1 MTALVR
7 WSSAR
12 ICLEG
17 VEVGFSEL
25 ASPASRKARLSEQSS
40 PASLQVRVS
49 AVARFG
55 GAGPGAAFVGTEPSA
70 SVREPAPF
78 ELATH

>member
-7 WSSAR
+7 WSSER

-25 ASPASRKARLSEQSS
+25 GSPASLKVGLSELSS
-40 PASLQVRVS
+40 PALQVRVS

-70 SVREPAPF
+70 SVREPATC
-78 ELATH
+78 ELAAH